1 MNHRYKESDEAS
13 RWLVALLIDD
23 KRMLS
28 QLLFEC
34 PVEEVRALFI
44 FILLSILFY
53 YSYYYY
59 VCADPVFLC
68 RAACVGGADAAQG
81 PSRAASAPS
90 IGALS
95 LYLSIVFRHTAHT
108 ACGPCVDQRCGVPW
122 LTCSV
127 WGCRN
132 TRWAT

>member
-44 FILLSILFY
+44 FILISKESGGIIILIIMSAQIRTSFAELLA
-53 YSYYYY
+53 S
-59 VCADPVFLC
+59 VVQTLLKDPLEQRALLQSVRCRNINLVSR
-68 RAACVGGADAAQG
+68 RAAHRGVVCRGLPVRFGGG
-81 PSRAASAPS
+81 S
-90 IGALS
+90 
-95 LYLSIVFRHTAHT
+95 
-108 ACGPCVDQRCGVPW
+108 
-122 LTCSV
+122 
-127 WGCRN
+127 RN